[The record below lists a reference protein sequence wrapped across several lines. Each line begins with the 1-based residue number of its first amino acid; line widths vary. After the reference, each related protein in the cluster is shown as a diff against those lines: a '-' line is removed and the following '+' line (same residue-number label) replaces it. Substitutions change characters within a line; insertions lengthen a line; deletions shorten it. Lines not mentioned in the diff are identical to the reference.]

1 MKASQSRFNA
11 LLESMTEGVV
21 LIGKTGSLLYSNK
34 TAREILSIAPGDG
47 IAKVE
52 NYIEEHFR
60 NGYFGRQS
68 E

>member
-1 MKASQSRFNA
+1 MFSSVKASQSRFNA

-52 NYIEEHFR
+52 N
-60 NGYFGRQS
+60 
-68 E
+68 